1 VQQTFWFTRFA
12 KKKAQLSGRLESFGL
27 ARLGILVA
35 LALTATTIRAH
46 HDEDAVALHLATIRN
61 TLDTRAAAVLPRID
75 GTGRQ
80 LLALRAYL
88 RAGPGLAERWSW
100 LDAEIASWQ
109 GSPAQAALDTA
120 VASVRSEFESANPGY
135 SLHVNPEVRSL
146 EIQLTRWNT
155 NVSIAAAGAALA
167 DAAATAVRS
176 EGFPAPGTPRGQAA
190 FGDFLRAW
198 VPSPMPPLAAPGL
211 SAHGQMRAVDFVV
224 VRGEAIVAGAVT
236 ADIPAIWTGQGWAE
250 RLKAA
255 VLASGAPFVGPLSF
269 PDEPW
274 HFDYRP

>member
-1 VQQTFWFTRFA
+1 LKRGAFSCVLCA
-12 KKKAQLSGRLESFGL
+12 CLL
-27 ARLGILVA
+27 AA
-35 LALTATTIRAH
+35 ATACARA
-46 HDEDAVALHLATIRN
+46 DDDAVALHLAAIQGQV
-61 TLDTRAAAVLPRID
+61 DSRAAAVLPLID

-80 LLALRAYL
+80 LLALRSYL

-100 LDAEIASWQ
+100 SDAEIAAWP
-109 GSPAQAALDTA
+109 GSPAQAALDA
-120 VASVRSEFESANPGY
+120 AIARVRSAFESANPGY

-146 EIQLTRWNT
+146 ELQLSRWNS
-155 NVSIAAAGAALA
+155 NPSVAAAAAALA
-167 DAAATAVRS
+167 EAAAATAHS
-176 EGFPAPGTPRGQAA
+176 GGFPAPGTPLAQAA

-198 VPSPMPPLAAPGL
+198 VPTPTPPLAAPGL

-224 VRGEAIVAGAVT
+224 TRREAIVAGAVT
-236 ADIPAIWTGQGWAE
+236 ADIPAIWTGQGWSE

-255 VLASGAPFVGPLSF
+255 VLASGAPFEGPLRF